1 MTKVKGLTAG
11 CAAMM
16 MLAGC
21 GAPSVDDLV
30 KDPEKL
36 AEVQAECAELIVKG
50 EDDANSEKCRNALA
64 AAAKMGRNAVEGLME
79 GMGQP

>member
-1 MTKVKGLTAG
+1 MTKAKGLMAG

-36 AEVQAECAELIVKG
+36 AEVQAECAELIANG
-50 EDDANSEKCRNALA
+50 EDASSEKCRNALA

>member
-1 MTKVKGLTAG
+1 MTKVKGLMAG
-11 CAAMM
+11 CAALM

-30 KDPEKL
+30 KDPKKL
-36 AEVQAECAELIVKG
+36 AEVQAECAELLAKG
-50 EDDANSEKCRNALA
+50 EEANSEKCRNAQA
-64 AAAKMGRNAVEGLME
+64 AAAKMGRNVVEGLMQ